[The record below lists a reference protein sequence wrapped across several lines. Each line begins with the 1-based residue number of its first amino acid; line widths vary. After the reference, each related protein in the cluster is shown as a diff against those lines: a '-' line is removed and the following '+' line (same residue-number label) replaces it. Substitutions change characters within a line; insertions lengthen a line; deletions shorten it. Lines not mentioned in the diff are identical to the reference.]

1 MAVSGVELKSGW
13 SKVRAESSIC
23 GVWGGGWGGSW
34 TQQDVE

>member
-13 SKVRAESSIC
+13 SKLRAESSIC
-23 GVWGGGWGGSW
+23 GLLVVGGGSW